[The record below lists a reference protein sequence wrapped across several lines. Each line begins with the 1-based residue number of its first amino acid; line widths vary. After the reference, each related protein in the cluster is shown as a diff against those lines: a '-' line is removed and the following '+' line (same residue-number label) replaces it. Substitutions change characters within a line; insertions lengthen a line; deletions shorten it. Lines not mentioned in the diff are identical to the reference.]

1 MSARTSMTEHD
12 QRQEWART
20 SMRINKWRERSACT
34 YTEGEPMC
42 NTSGGSGND
51 VGSSTTAAAGT
62 GVAAGTAVA

>member
-1 MSARTSMTEHD
+1 
-12 QRQEWART
+12 
-20 SMRINKWRERSACT
+20 MRINKWRERSACT